1 MVTSQ
6 PAAMPR
12 EEDGNMASQ
21 PSTMLTVRRLY
32 IYTVSAVTLVIA
44 AIGAAN
50 LLGLGLDKIFSAI
63 TGAGWID
70 AGPDWERERLSFS
83 IPFIVI
89 ATPIWYLHWR
99 MAQRA
104 VRGAGAI
111 AERRSLIRAAYF
123 TGLVFVSLQIIIQGL
138 NAVIELSTE
147 RLLGGFLDPWER
159 DSVVSSLAGVMVA
172 GALCAFHI
180 IAYRRAIRDETAEHF
195 SALLPQ
201 AGFYLASVIGA
212 LVLLFG
218 ASDLIRLVV
227 DALTGDDGPGRWWRE
242 PLSSALAL
250 AATGGLVWTAHWFFT
265 ERLLA
270 TSSWWGK
277 SRRSS
282 GLRRGYLL
290 SILVIATTMAIF
302 HFAEGVDGIARFVLD
317 VRERTHETRL
327 SIIAGPMLATLP
339 FIAFW
344 LMHRRRLMAEAAGI
358 GFSLSFLTA
367 RQLLSYFMA
376 FVSLVMASAGAAMLF
391 AEVVRMVGT
400 EDTWRSDIGRP
411 MGLVIGGGAVWA
423 WYWSEIRARFAADP
437 QTEQLSTSRR
447 TYLFVVF
454 GGGLVAL
461 VIGLAMTV
469 YQVMQ
474 EALGVSES
482 TQLASE
488 IALPLGVTVL
498 ATGVALSHGLML
510 RRDLAVLEAVRH
522 EEKEQAI
529 EVGVRLTLTGPKGGD
544 VDSVV
549 EALRRHL
556 PNGYRLTR

>member
-1 MVTSQ
+1 
-6 PAAMPR
+6 
-12 EEDGNMASQ
+12 
-21 PSTMLTVRRLY
+21 
-32 IYTVSAVTLVIA
+32 
-44 AIGAAN
+44 
-50 LLGLGLDKIFSAI
+50 
-63 TGAGWID
+63 
-70 AGPDWERERLSFS
+70 
-83 IPFIVI
+83 
-89 ATPIWYLHWR
+89 
-99 MAQRA
+99 
-104 VRGAGAI
+104 
-111 AERRSLIRAAYF
+111 
-123 TGLVFVSLQIIIQGL
+123 
-138 NAVIELSTE
+138 
-147 RLLGGFLDPWER
+147 
-159 DSVVSSLAGVMVA
+159 
-172 GALCAFHI
+172 
-180 IAYRRAIRDETAEHF
+180 
-195 SALLPQ
+195 
-201 AGFYLASVIGA
+201 
-212 LVLLFG
+212 
-218 ASDLIRLVV
+218 
-227 DALTGDDGPGRWWRE
+227 
-242 PLSSALAL
+242 
-250 AATGGLVWTAHWFFT
+250 
-265 ERLLA
+265 
-270 TSSWWGK
+270 
-277 SRRSS
+277 
-282 GLRRGYLL
+282 
-290 SILVIATTMAIF
+290 
-302 HFAEGVDGIARFVLD
+302 
-317 VRERTHETRL
+317 
-327 SIIAGPMLATLP
+327 
-339 FIAFW
+339 
-344 LMHRRRLMAEAAGI
+344 
-358 GFSLSFLTA
+358 
-367 RQLLSYFMA
+367 MA